1 MSYVESSFTSD
12 RDGLKVATYHWES
25 DAPRAVVQIAHGVA
39 EYATRYDRLAN
50 ALTAAGFDVYAND
63 HRGHGSSVGGD
74 VTLGSFGAAGW
85 SALVADLVTFSESIT
100 AQHPDLPV
108 FLLGHSMGSF
118 ASQEVLLDH
127 SELYAGVVLTGSTS
141 LDALAA
147 GLAEAG
153 DLGNDLT
160 FLNAGFDA
168 KTGYEWLSRD
178 DAEVAAYVAD
188 PRCGFDLAPD
198 TIPQLFGAAP
208 RLADPEQLAAIRS
221 DLPLLI
227 VSGDADPLGGGG
239 QLVELLGSRYR
250 DAGITDVTVRL
261 FPEAR
266 HEVFNETNRDEI
278 TAAVIGWLA
287 ERA

>member
-1 MSYVESSFTSD
+1 MSYDESSFTST
-12 RDGLKVATYHWES
+12 RDALKVATYRWRS
-25 DAPRAVVQIAHGVA
+25 DAPRVVVQIAHGLA

-50 ALTAAGFDVYAND
+50 ALTAAGFEVYAND

-74 VTLGSFGAAGW
+74 VSLGSFGEAGW
-85 SALVADLVTFSESIT
+85 SALVADVVTLGESIA
-100 AQHPDLPV
+100 AQHPSLLV

-118 ASQEVLLDH
+118 ASQELLLDR
-127 SELYAGVVLTGSTS
+127 SDLYAGVVLTGSTS

-160 FLNAGFDA
+160 FLNSGFEGD
-168 KTGYEWLSRD
+168 TGYEWLSRD
-178 DAEVAAYVAD
+178 EAEVAAYVAD

-198 TIPQLFGAAP
+198 TIPQLFGTAP
-208 RLADPEQLAAIRS
+208 RLADPEQLAGIRS
-221 DLPLLI
+221 DLPVLI
-227 VSGDADPLGGGG
+227 VSGDTDPLSGGG
-239 QLVELLGSRYR
+239 QLVELLGARYR
-250 DAGITDVTVRL
+250 DAGMTDVTVRL

-278 TAAVIGWLA
+278 TADVVTWLK
-287 ERA
+287 RHV